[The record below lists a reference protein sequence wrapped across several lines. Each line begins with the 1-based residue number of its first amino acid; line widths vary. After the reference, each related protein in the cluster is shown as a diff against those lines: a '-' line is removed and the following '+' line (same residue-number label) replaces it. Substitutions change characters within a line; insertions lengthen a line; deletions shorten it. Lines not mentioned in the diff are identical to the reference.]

1 MPAEDI
7 NQKIA
12 EFIVTKILAQP
23 KRTLGPDDPL
33 ITGGIIDS
41 FSLVDLAL
49 FVEDNFGVRIA
60 DSELNSS
67 TFDSLNQLSALIL
80 SRQAK

>member
-1 MPAEDI
+1 MTNELI
-7 NQKIA
+7 NQKLA
-12 EFIVTKILAQP
+12 EFIVTKILSQP
-23 KRTLGPDDPL
+23 KRVLRTDEAL

-41 FSLVDLAL
+41 FSLIDLAL

-67 TFDSLNQLSALIL
+67 TFDSLDQLSALII

>member
-1 MPAEDI
+1 MPDETI

-12 EFIVTKILAQP
+12 EFIAVKILAQP
-23 KRTLGPDDPL
+23 KRVLRADEPL
-33 ITGGIIDS
+33 ISAGIIDS
-41 FSLVDLAL
+41 FSLIDLAL

-60 DSELNSS
+60 DSELNSD
-67 TFDSLNQLSALIL
+67 TFDSLDQLSALIV

>member
-1 MPAEDI
+1 MPDETI

-12 EFIVTKILAQP
+12 EFITAKILAQP
-23 KRTLGPDDPL
+23 KRVLRADEPL
-33 ITGGIIDS
+33 ISGGIIDS
-41 FSLVDLAL
+41 FSLIDLAL

-67 TFDSLNQLSALIL
+67 TFDSLDQLSTLIV

>member
-1 MPAEDI
+1 MPDETI

-12 EFIVTKILAQP
+12 EFITAKILAQP
-23 KRTLGPDDPL
+23 KRVLLADEPL
-33 ITGGIIDS
+33 ISAGIIDS
-41 FSLVDLAL
+41 FSLIDLAL

-67 TFDSLNQLSALIL
+67 TFDSLDQLSALIL
-80 SRQAK
+80 ARQAK